1 MKLRGHHLFCTTL
14 FTGHGYSEAFTERM
28 TALLSAL
35 KNGEPAQLCVR
46 ADCLCEVCPNREEH
60 GGCTLGTENAN
71 ERDEAALF
79 VLGFSAG
86 QSVLWSDAHQKML
99 TLSETQFQ
107 SVCGDCRWQ
116 KEGLCSLKLL
126 QKQAQTEQN

>member
-35 KNGEPAQLCVR
+35 NDGESAQLCVG
-46 ADCLCEVCPNREEH
+46 ADCLCEACPNREEN
-60 GGCTLGTENAN
+60 GGCTLGTENAGK
-71 ERDEAALF
+71 RDEAALF
-79 VLGFSAG
+79 VLGCDAVQTIF
-86 QSVLWSDAHQKML
+86 WSDAHRKML
-99 TLSETQFQ
+99 SLSEAQFQ

-126 QKQAQTEQN
+126 QEQAQNYLI